1 MTKPLLA
8 TLAVL
13 AVLTGCTTTPLKQ
26 IYRDQP
32 LVAQVKKGMSK
43 QQVLDIGGQPVSVSK
58 RSVNP
63 GSCLDYLFTRNRQ
76 QQPYHVSLDAADKVD
91 HKGFLN
97 CAGREHADQVAKEPQ
112 QHSGGGY

>member
-1 MTKPLLA
+1 MIKPLLT
-8 TLAVL
+8 TLTVL
-13 AVLTGCTTTPLKQ
+13 AVLTGCSTPPKQ

-63 GSCLDYLFTRNRQ
+63 GSCLDYLFTKDGQ
-76 QQPYHVSLDAADKVD
+76 QQVYHVSLDAADKVD
-91 HKGFLN
+91 HKGFLS
-97 CAGREHADQVAKEPQ
+97 CAGRESADQNAKERVE
-112 QHSGGGY
+112 HSGGGY

>member
-1 MTKPLLA
+1 MTKPLLS

-13 AVLTGCTTTPLKQ
+13 AVLTACTTPLKQ
-26 IYRDQP
+26 IYHDQP

-63 GSCLDYLFTRNRQ
+63 GSCLDYLFTKDGK

-91 HKGFLN
+91 HKGFLD
-97 CAGREHADQVAKEPQ
+97 CAGREHADQAAKEPT